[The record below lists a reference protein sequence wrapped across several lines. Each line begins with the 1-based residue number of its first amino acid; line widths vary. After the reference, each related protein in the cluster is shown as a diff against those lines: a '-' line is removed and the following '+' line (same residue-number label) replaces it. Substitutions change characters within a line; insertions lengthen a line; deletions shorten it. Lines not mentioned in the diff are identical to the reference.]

1 MICFV
6 DEKRERA
13 RKHDGDDS
21 SDEDDDDFI
30 EVEDKEG
37 YEEDVR
43 ENPLG
48 IPFFS
53 QVNPP
58 LPGSSSSK
66 KLEET
71 KDFDPGEGTSKQIL
85 SSPLKKT
92 FSETKPPLSPESLA
106 KLEPEDEPSSY
117 VVFAEKPRFWG
128 TGDDGDVV
136 EVPGAVALMKEKI
149 VEFSSEFNRASR
161 NQR

>member
-13 RKHDGDDS
+13 RKHDHDDS
-21 SDEDDDDFI
+21 SDDDFI

-71 KDFDPGEGTSKQIL
+71 KDFDPGEGTSKQIR

-92 FSETKPPLSPESLA
+92 LSETKPPLSPESLA

-117 VVFAEKPRFWG
+117 VVFAEKPQIWG
-128 TGDDGDVV
+128 TRDDGYVV